1 MVSRSPANGGPLR
14 SFASIVPLAVTTLVV
29 LTPFIWM
36 VSLAFTPADRAFA
49 TTELIPRSPT
59 TENFE
64 AVLTSGGLGRAML
77 NSATVAV
84 IVVVSNC
91 LFACM
96 AGYAFAKLRFRG
108 DTVVFGALISTAM
121 IPVSVTLIP
130 LFLITKGIP
139 LAGGNDILGV
149 GGVGLLNSIGGLALP
164 YLVVPLNIF
173 LSRQYFLDFPDELAE
188 AARTDG
194 AGELRIFFRIYLPL
208 AKPLLAT
215 VAVFAFTGIWDDFL
229 WPLVITNTD
238 SMNTVQLALAK
249 FLTSGNVQY
258 GPVMAGAVLV
268 TVPVL
273 VVFAFNQRAFISGLA
288 EGGLKG

>member
-1 MVSRSPANGGPLR
+1 MKPTRRRG
-14 SFASIVPLAVTTLVV
+14 LATNAVLLIATLAV
-29 LTPFIWM
+29 LTPFLWM
-36 VSLAFTPADRAFA
+36 LSLAFTPADRAFS
-49 TTELIPRSPT
+49 TSQLIPQSPT
-59 TENFE
+59 MTNFTT
-64 AVLTSGGLGRAML
+64 ALSSGGLGRAML
-77 NSATVAV
+77 NSTAVAL
-84 IVVVSNC
+84 IVVVTNC
-91 LFACM
+91 LFASM
-96 AGYAFAKLRFRG
+96 AGYAFAKLRFGG
-108 DTVVFGALISTAM
+108 DNIVFGILIATAM

-139 LAGGNDILGV
+139 FAGGNDIIGA
-149 GGVGLLNSIGGLALP
+149 GGIGLLNSIGGLALP

-173 LSRQYFLDFPDELAE
+173 LSRQYFLEFPDELAE

-194 AGELRIFFRIYLPL
+194 AGELRIFFQIYLPL

-215 VAVFAFTGIWDDFL
+215 LGVFAFTGIWDDFL
-229 WPLVITNTD
+229 WPLVITNTEA
-238 SMNTVQLALAK
+238 MNTVQLALAK

-288 EGGLKG
+288 DGGIKG

>member
-1 MVSRSPANGGPLR
+1 MRPKPVRAVGTN
-14 SFASIVPLAVTTLVV
+14 IVLIAVTIAVLV
-29 LTPFIWM
+29 PFLWM
-36 VSLAFTPADRAFA
+36 LSLAFTPADRAFA
-49 TTELIPRSPT
+49 ASDLIPSSPT
-59 TENFE
+59 MTNF
-64 AVLTSGGLGRAML
+64 ATALTSGGLGRAML
-77 NSATVAV
+77 NSTAVAV
-84 IVVVSNC
+84 IVVITNC
-91 LFACM
+91 LFASM

-108 DTVVFGALISTAM
+108 DTIVFGVLISTAM

-139 LAGGNDILGV
+139 FAGGNDILGA
-149 GGVGLLNSIGGLALP
+149 GGTGLLNSIGGLALP

-173 LSRQYFLDFPDELAE
+173 LSRQYFLEFPDELAE

-194 AGELRIFFRIYLPL
+194 AGELRIFFQIYLPL

-215 VAVFAFTGIWDDFL
+215 LGVFAFTGIWDDFL

-238 SMNTVQLALAK
+238 AMNTVQLALAK

-273 VVFAFNQRAFISGLA
+273 LVFAFNQRAFISGLA
-288 EGGLKG
+288 DGGIKG

>member
-1 MVSRSPANGGPLR
+1 VSTVRK
-14 SFASIVPLAVTTLVV
+14 LATPITLGVTTLVV

-36 VSLAFTPADRAFA
+36 VSLAFTSADKAFSA
-49 TTELIPRSPT
+49 SKLIPESPT
-59 TENFE
+59 TDNFVT
-64 AVLTSGGLGRAML
+64 ALTSGGLGRAML
-77 NSATVAV
+77 NSAAVAI
-84 IVVVSNC
+84 IVVVTNC
-91 LFACM
+91 LFAGM

-108 DTVVFGALISTAM
+108 DTIVFGILISTAM

-139 LAGGNDILGV
+139 LAGGNDLLGI

-164 YLVVPLNIF
+164 YLVMPLNIF
-173 LSRQYFLDFPDELAE
+173 LARQYFLEFPDELAE

-194 AGELRIFFRIYLPL
+194 AGELRIFFQIYLPL
-208 AKPLLAT
+208 AKPLVAT
-215 VAVFAFTGIWDDFL
+215 LGVFAFTGIWDDFL

-288 EGGLKG
+288 DGGIKG

>member
-1 MVSRSPANGGPLR
+1 MPSTRATPVRRLATMLPLGI
-14 SFASIVPLAVTTLVV
+14 ATLAV
-29 LTPFIWM
+29 LTPFLWM
-36 VSLAFTPADRAFA
+36 LSLAFTSADKAFA
-49 TTELIPRSPT
+49 TNNLIPRSPT
-59 TENFE
+59 TTNFVT
-64 AVLTSGGLGRAML
+64 ALTSGGLGRAML
-77 NSATVAV
+77 NSAAVAV
-84 IVVVSNC
+84 IVVLTNC
-91 LFACM
+91 LFASM

-108 DTVVFGALISTAM
+108 DTIVFGILISTAM

-139 LAGGNDILGV
+139 LAGGNDILGI

-164 YLVVPLNIF
+164 YLVTPLNIF
-173 LSRQYFLDFPDELAE
+173 LSRQYFLEFPDVLAE

-194 AGELRIFFRIYLPL
+194 AGELRIFFQIYLPL

-215 VAVFAFTGIWDDFL
+215 LGVFAFTGIWDDFL

-273 VVFAFNQRAFISGLA
+273 LIFAFNQRAFISGLA
-288 EGGLKG
+288 DGGIKG

>member
-1 MVSRSPANGGPLR
+1 MAHSSKAHARTLVSLLPLGV
-14 SFASIVPLAVTTLVV
+14 ATLVV

-36 VSLAFTPADRAFA
+36 VSLAFTSADQAFSA
-49 TTELIPRSPT
+49 SNLIPESPT
-59 TENFE
+59 TANFVT
-64 AVLTSGGLGRAML
+64 ALTSGGLGRAML
-77 NSATVAV
+77 NSSAVAV

-91 LFACM
+91 LFASM

-108 DTVVFGALISTAM
+108 DTIVFAVLISTAM

-149 GGVGLLNSIGGLALP
+149 GGYGLLNSIGGLALP
-164 YLVVPLNIF
+164 YLVTPLNIF
-173 LSRQYFLDFPDELAE
+173 LSRQYFLEFPDELAE

-194 AGELRIFFRIYLPL
+194 AGELRIFFQIYLPL
-208 AKPLLAT
+208 AKPLIAT
-215 VAVFAFTGIWDDFL
+215 LGVFAFTGIWDDFL

-258 GPVMAGAVLV
+258 GPVLAGAVLV

-288 EGGLKG
+288 DGGIKG

>member
-1 MVSRSPANGGPLR
+1 MSRSQLAPVRSLVTLLPLGV
-14 SFASIVPLAVTTLVV
+14 ATLVV

-36 VSLAFTPADRAFA
+36 LSLAFTSADQAFG
-49 TTELIPRSPT
+49 TSRLIPESPT
-59 TENFE
+59 TANFVT
-64 AVLTSGGLGRAML
+64 ALTSGGLGRAMV
-77 NSATVAV
+77 NSAAVAV

-91 LFACM
+91 LFASM

-108 DTVVFGALISTAM
+108 DTVVFGVLISTAM

-130 LFLITKGIP
+130 LFLITKGMP
-139 LAGGNDILGV
+139 FAGGNDIFGI
-149 GGVGLLNSIGGLALP
+149 GGYGLLNSIGGLALP
-164 YLVVPLNIF
+164 YLVTPLNIF
-173 LSRQYFLDFPDELAE
+173 LSRQYFLEFPDELAE

-194 AGELRIFFRIYLPL
+194 AGELRIFFQIYIPL

-215 VAVFAFTGIWDDFL
+215 LGVFSFTGIWDDFL

-258 GPVMAGAVLV
+258 GPVLAGAVLV

-288 EGGLKG
+288 DGGIKG